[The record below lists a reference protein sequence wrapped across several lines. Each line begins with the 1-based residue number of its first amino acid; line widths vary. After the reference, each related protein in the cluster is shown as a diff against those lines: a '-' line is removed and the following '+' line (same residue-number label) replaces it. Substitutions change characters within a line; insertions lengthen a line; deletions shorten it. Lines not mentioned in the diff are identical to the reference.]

1 MKSLRFL
8 QVQQRRAAR
17 ALEKLKDKLQVT
29 WYHRHSMIVLLFP
42 FLLFIVCFVVECC
55 VVASGVS
62 CIPEISFLAMSSAF
76 VVETS
81 FPLVSCA
88 PVLEMKFHISSPS
101 FCLDM
106 SLAKGEIDV
115 DQSPLTG
122 ESELVTKST
131 AEGRGEVFTTTDF
144 LVQRGL

>member
-1 MKSLRFL
+1 MVSPSFHD
-8 QVQQRRAAR
+8 RAP
-17 ALEKLKDKLQVT
+17 
-29 WYHRHSMIVLLFP
+29 FP
-42 FLLFIVCFVVECC
+42 LFIIHCLFCSRVLRGGEWGILHSRDLVPGDVVRLRGGDFVP
-55 VVASGVS
+55 AG
-62 CIPEISFLAMSSAF
+62 ILR
-76 VVETS
+76 
-81 FPLVSCA
+81 
-88 PVLEMKFHISSPS
+88 PVREMKFHISSPS